1 MSLKSLL
8 LGLLATFGAPWLL
21 LVVRPYGQLANL
33 APVPYNEEA
42 GDETKGFFPPARSA
56 DQARGQ
62 EIYFNQGCAQC
73 HTQII
78 RPQYVGGDGDEFK
91 RNWGEVQ
98 EALAP
103 KRTRQTSPYDYLG
116 EQFAAIGQRRNG
128 PDLANAGFRFQT
140 RKQFLEHLYSPQARF
155 EWSSCPPQRHLFV
168 TRPIQG
174 QQSNLAL
181 TITGKHAPAEGEE
194 IVPSTQAIDLVDY
207 LLALRRNTPLPIS
220 LGGVKPAPA
229 APVPAAPA
237 APAAAPAAPA
247 K

>member
-8 LGLLATFGAPWLL
+8 FGLLATFAAPWLV
-21 LVVRPYGQLANL
+21 LVVRPYGDLARL
-33 APVPYNEEA
+33 APVAYDEEA
-42 GDETKGFFPPARSA
+42 GDETKGFFPPSRSA

-62 EIYFNQGCAQC
+62 QIYFQQGCAQC

-116 EQFAAIGQRRNG
+116 ESFASIGERRNG
-128 PDLANAGFRFQT
+128 PDLANAGFRFAT
-140 RKQFLEHLYSPQARF
+140 RKQFLEHLYSPQARYD
-155 EWSSCPPQRHLFV
+155 WSSCPPQRHLFI

-174 QQSNLAL
+174 QRSNLAL
-181 TITGKHAPAEGEE
+181 FTEGKNAPAEGEE
-194 IVPSTQAIDLVDY
+194 IVPSTEALDLADY
-207 LLALRRNTPLPIS
+207 LLALRKNAALPIS
-220 LGGVKPAPA
+220 LGGAKP
-229 APVPAAPA
+229 
-237 APAAAPAAPA
+237 APAAAPAAPTAAAPAAPA